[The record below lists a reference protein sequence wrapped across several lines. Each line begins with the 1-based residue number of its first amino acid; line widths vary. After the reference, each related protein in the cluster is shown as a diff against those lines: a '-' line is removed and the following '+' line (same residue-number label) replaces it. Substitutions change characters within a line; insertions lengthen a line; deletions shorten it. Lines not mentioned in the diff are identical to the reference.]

1 MDTNRRGFLR
11 SSVWSGMMLPWAP
24 FSWQGGSPNSSGQ
37 PQNQRVLFTG
47 DGLSLSPAEQAAL
60 LGRLVGDANFKSDTY
75 LQGGVVERL
84 EQRFATVLGKEN
96 ALFFPTGT
104 LANHLA
110 LRLLAGELH
119 RVLVQSE
126 SHVYCDEGDGAQLL
140 SGLNLIPLA
149 PGRAT
154 VRAEEVEQAVSRS
167 SEPPYPVP
175 VGAISI
181 ESPVR
186 RRNGEVFDFE
196 EMKKI
201 SSFAREKGIGLHLD
215 GARLFLASAYTRI
228 TPAQYAALFDTVYVS
243 LYKYLNAPF
252 GAILAG
258 PRNLLESAVT
268 LRHQFGS
275 GLYHGWQPA
284 AVALHYLEG
293 FGERYQTAVQK
304 SEELL
309 RLIQDSAGIGV
320 ERVPSG
326 SNIVGIHIP
335 AGRAGVFQQRL
346 ADAGIIVRKPATDSQ
361 TIWLMINET
370 INRRSAKELA
380 EEFLAALR

>member
-1 MDTNRRGFLR
+1 M
-11 SSVWSGMMLPWAP
+11 
-24 FSWQGGSPNSSGQ
+24 
-37 PQNQRVLFTG
+37 
-47 DGLSLSPAEQAAL
+47 
-60 LGRLVGDANFKSDTY
+60 
-75 LQGGVVERL
+75 
-84 EQRFATVLGKEN
+84 
-96 ALFFPTGT
+96 
-104 LANHLA
+104 
-110 LRLLAGELH
+110 
-119 RVLVQSE
+119 
-126 SHVYCDEGDGAQLL
+126 
-140 SGLNLIPLA
+140 
-149 PGRAT
+149 
-154 VRAEEVEQAVSRS
+154 RAEEIEQAVSRS

-186 RRNGEVFDFE
+186 RRHGEVFDFE

-201 SSFAREKGIGLHLD
+201 SSFARENEIGLHLD

-228 TPAQYAALFDTVYVS
+228 APAEYAALFDTVYVS

-258 PRNLLESAVT
+258 PRDLLESAVAV
-268 LRHQFGS
+268 RHQFGS
-275 GLYHGWQPA
+275 GLYHAWQPA

-293 FGERYQTAVQK
+293 FGERYQSAVQK

-309 RLIQDSAGIGV
+309 RLIQDSAGIRV

-326 SNIVGIHIP
+326 SNIVGVQIP
-335 AGRAGVFQQRL
+335 AGRAGIFQQRL

-370 INRRSAKELA
+370 INRRTPEELA
-380 EEFLAALR
+380 EQFLAALR

>member
-1 MDTNRRGFLR
+1 MHTTRRGFLTT
-11 SSVWSGMMLPWAP
+11 SVWSGALLPWATR
-24 FSWQGGSPNSSGQ
+24 SWQGGSSSSTGQ

-47 DGLSLSPAEQAAL
+47 DGLGLTPAEQAAL
-60 LGRLVGDANFKSDTY
+60 LGTLVGEPDFRPDTY

-84 EQRFATVLGKEN
+84 EQRFAMVLGKEH

-110 LRLLAGELH
+110 LRQLAGERR

-140 SGLNLIPLA
+140 SGLNLIPLD

-154 VRAEEVEQAVSRS
+154 VKAEEIEQAVNRS

-186 RRNGEVFDFE
+186 RRNGEVFNFE

-201 SSFAREKGIGLHLD
+201 SAFAREKRIGLHLD

-228 TPAQYAALFDTVYVS
+228 APAQYAALFDTVYVS

-258 PRNLLESAVT
+258 PRSLLESTVT

-275 GLYHGWQPA
+275 GLYHAWQPA

-293 FGERYQTAVQK
+293 FAERYQSAVER
-304 SEELL
+304 SEEML
-309 RLIQDSAGIGV
+309 RLLQDSAGIRV
-320 ERVPSG
+320 ERVPTG

-335 AGRAGVFQQRL
+335 GGRAGVFQQRL
-346 ADAGIIVRKPATDSQ
+346 ADAGIIVRKPASDPQ
-361 TIWLMINET
+361 LIWLMINET
-370 INRRSAKELA
+370 INRRSPQDLA
-380 EEFLAALR
+380 RQFVAALQ

>member
-1 MDTNRRGFLR
+1 M
-11 SSVWSGMMLPWAP
+11 V
-24 FSWQGGSPNSSGQ
+24 
-37 PQNQRVLFTG
+37 G
-47 DGLSLSPAEQAAL
+47 DGLSLSPGEYAL
-60 LGRLVGDANFKSDTY
+60 LLGKLVDEAGFKPDTY
-75 LQGGVVERL
+75 LQGGAVEKL
-84 EQRFATVLGKEN
+84 EQRFAAILGKEY
-96 ALFFPTGT
+96 ALFSPTGT

-110 LRLLAGELH
+110 LRQLAGDH
-119 RVLVQSE
+119 RRVLVQSE
-126 SHVYCDEGDGAQLL
+126 SHVYRDEGDGAQLL
-140 SGLNLIPLA
+140 SGLNLVPLA

-154 VRAEEVEQAVSRS
+154 VKLEEIAQAVTSS

-201 SSFAREKGIGLHLD
+201 GAFARERRIGLHLD

-228 TPAQYAALFDTVYVS
+228 PPAQYAALFDTVYVS
-243 LYKYLNAPF
+243 LYKYFNAPF

-258 PRNLLESAVT
+258 PRRLLEPIVT

-275 GLYHGWQPA
+275 GLYHAWQPA

-293 FGERYQTAVQK
+293 FTERYQAAVQ
-304 SEELL
+304 SAEELL
-309 RLIQDSAGIGV
+309 RRLEESAGIRV

-326 SNIVGIHIP
+326 SNIVGIRIP
-335 AGRAGVFQQRL
+335 DGRAEIFRQRL
-346 ADAGIIVRKPATDSQ
+346 AQSGIVVRKPAKDSPL
-361 TIWLMINET
+361 IWLMVNET
-370 INRRSAKELA
+370 INRRPAEELA
-380 EEFLAALR
+380 RQFLAALP